1 MSVFGLF
8 CKTRHLLIYLKL
20 ISTHTI
26 TVSFAV
32 TLDPNWPL
40 IYTGETVTVRCEIQ
54 DRGPTKWTYEW
65 RPTNGVTS
73 PEPNEIRIIGA
84 TRSHSGNYRCRGKTD
99 SHSSTEWSNVVTLTV
114 SDKPRATLTPGP
126 TNIPVGG
133 SVTLSCS
140 VDVSDGW
147 KYDWF
152 RRTSYYDYE
161 NQITTA
167 GEGDRIIRVS
177 QGGIYRCRGRRGR
190 PDFYTDISSDVSI
203 KITFSNS
210 VSVTLQHNW
219 PQMFSGETITLR
231 CEIQDGGDTG
241 WEYEWRQSRSTTHR
255 TNRKSWTFRVS
266 SSGDY
271 MCKGTKTQDSSAS
284 TEWSQPTTLTV
295 TPAEPKAQIRA
306 DSSDIPVGGSV
317 TLSCSVNPSSG
328 WTYHWYRG
336 DRLFEPLTQDA
347 VSHTNGRISVSQGG
361 IYWCRGGRGNPV
373 YYTQNSQTVRIDK
386 ISEPVLSVSPSWLSP
401 GASVTLN
408 CELEHPSAGWRF
420 YWYKAV
426 PDLSHKSYR
435 YELLPARDT
444 GTGHNSY
451 VLHGQT
457 HTAGHV
463 CRAGRGDPVYY
474 TDHSEPQFVWSGDVG
489 PSASLT
495 VNPDRVQHF
504 TSDSVSLSCEGNST
518 EWTVRRFPEDVPLS
532 PCSHWGTMTGST
544 CNFFTSQSG
553 SAVYWCESGSG
564 EFSNSVNITVH
575 NADIL
580 LVSPVHPVTEGQS
593 VTVGCKFRNTNFV
606 SNVIF
611 YQNDK
616 VRQNDTRQELNISA
630 VSKSDE
636 GFYKCQCSGKESPQ
650 SWLTVTGPTR
660 SSPPVA
666 LITGLVCGIIFIIL
680 LLLLFRY
687 KWSKG
692 ETSSKDLFYVGG
704 KRHEDMNLHE
714 GSLLLHWRTMLC
726 NLDVS
731 SSHRG
736 EYRCKGRMK
745 TAQQSSTDWSD
756 TSGLTKKTDLNSQKN
771 SPRGRLRQETVQ
783 IWQETGSSGRWRH

>member
-1 MSVFGLF
+1 
-8 CKTRHLLIYLKL
+8 K
-20 ISTHTI
+20 
-26 TVSFAV
+26 
-32 TLDPNWPL
+32 
-40 IYTGETVTVRCEIQ
+40 
-54 DRGPTKWTYEW
+54 
-65 RPTNGVTS
+65 
-73 PEPNEIRIIGA
+73 
-84 TRSHSGNYRCRGKTD
+84 
-99 SHSSTEWSNVVTLTV
+99 
-114 SDKPRATLTPGP
+114 
-126 TNIPVGG
+126 
-133 SVTLSCS
+133 
-140 VDVSDGW
+140 
-147 KYDWF
+147 
-152 RRTSYYDYE
+152 
-161 NQITTA
+161 
-167 GEGDRIIRVS
+167 
-177 QGGIYRCRGRRGR
+177 
-190 PDFYTDISSDVSI
+190 
-203 KITFSNS
+203 
-210 VSVTLQHNW
+210 
-219 PQMFSGETITLR
+219 
-231 CEIQDGGDTG
+231 
-241 WEYEWRQSRSTTHR
+241 
-255 TNRKSWTFRVS
+255 
-266 SSGDY
+266 
-271 MCKGTKTQDSSAS
+271 
-284 TEWSQPTTLTV
+284 
-295 TPAEPKAQIRA
+295 PKAQIRA

-336 DRLFEPLTQDA
+336 DKSSDPLTTQH
-347 VSHTNGRISVSQGG
+347 VGLSTSGRISVSQGG
-361 IYWCRGGRGNPV
+361 IYRCRGGRGNPV
-373 YYTQNSQTVRIDK
+373 YYTQNSQTVRIDTVVPNKATVTLHPNWSK
-386 ISEPVLSVSPSWLSP
+386 IYDGETITVRCEIQGGGDEWEYEWETPTSNKASNPTEFRISSVSSSHSGNYRCKGRMKNAEHNTTGWSDVTTLTVYHNKPRPVLSVSPSWLSP

-532 PCSHWGTMTGST
+532 PCSHWGTMTGSR
-544 CNFFTSQSG
+544 CNISTSRSG
-553 SAVYWCESGSG
+553 TAVYWCESGSG

-575 NADIL
+575 NIL

-650 SWLTVTGPTR
+650 SWLTVTGPET
-660 SSPPVA
+660 SFTVPFV
-666 LITGLVCGIIFIIL
+666 TGLVIRMLLIVFL
-680 LLLLFRY
+680 LLLLLLVIQSLIISQDSATQQTVEQSQTQIY
-687 KWSKG
+687 S
-692 ETSSKDLFYVGG
+692 
-704 KRHEDMNLHE
+704 
-714 GSLLLHWRTMLC
+714 SLLHD
-726 NLDVS
+726 DVS
-731 SSHRG
+731 VYESIRG
-736 EYRCKGRMK
+736 
-745 TAQQSSTDWSD
+745 
-756 TSGLTKKTDLNSQKN
+756 SGN
-771 SPRGRLRQETVQ
+771 
-783 IWQETGSSGRWRH
+783 TGSAISQLQCDQLQTPS